1 MDCNGNQ
8 GQYNLHKT
16 LLVIDDAFANL
27 DANLNSGPCPGFCGS
42 SMMNGFCCSKDESG
56 TLRCP
61 KSAKFAV
68 TSDTNSCVTLNEIPE
83 DDEFITDEVEVE
95 SDIDAD
101 TTMILDTPQAGF
113 HWTLII

>member
-1 MDCNGNQ
+1 
-8 GQYNLHKT
+8 
-16 LLVIDDAFANL
+16 
-27 DANLNSGPCPGFCGS
+27 
-42 SMMNGFCCSKDESG
+42 MMNGFCCSKDQSG

-83 DDEFITDEVEVE
+83 DDKFVTDGLEVD

-101 TTMILDTPQAGF
+101 TTMVIDTPQAGF
-113 HWTLII
+113 L